1 MSPTRA
7 QPGQTRSTKRSPKK
21 SCATPHRRQDR
32 SPPARVSRAKNT
44 SGELDGY
51 IARAEPFARPI
62 LEHLRALFHRAR
74 PGIGEALKW
83 GHPVFEHEGIV
94 AWLAAFKRHVRFRFW
109 KGRMLSDPKG
119 LLRDANGNVGLLIVT
134 DLSQLP
140 SDKAAPGLH
149 SPGGRSERRR
159 SQDSARRGSRPRPR
173 RSPFPTILSA
183 ALRKNKLAQKSFD
196 AMSTSHRNE
205 YVEWLVS
212 AKQDATRKKRLLTAI
227 EWLAEGKPRNWKYMK
242 KAP

>member
-1 MSPTRA
+1 MSPTRT
-7 QPGQTRSTKRSPKK
+7 QPGQPRNAKRSPGKTAPAL
-21 SCATPHRRQDR
+21 STPRP
-32 SPPARVSRAKNT
+32 SAPARVSRVKDT
-44 SGELDGY
+44 SGELDSY

-74 PGIGEALKW
+74 PEIGEALKW
-83 GHPVFEHEGIV
+83 GHPVFEHDGIV

-109 KGRMLSDPKG
+109 KGRMLNDPKG

-140 SDKAAPGLH
+140 SDKALLDYIRQAIDLNASGVKVPRAAGKAKAAPLAV
-149 SPGGRSERRR
+149 P
-159 SQDSARRGSRPRPR
+159 DD
-173 RSPFPTILSA
+173 LSA
-183 ALRKNKLAQKSFD
+183 ALRKNKLARQSFD

-205 YVEWLVS
+205 YIEWLVT

>member
-1 MSPTRA
+1 MSPTQAPPRR
-7 QPGQTRSTKRSPKK
+7 PISVKRSPKTSARPTSPAK
-21 SCATPHRRQDR
+21 SAPKRASKPRATPGQVD
-32 SPPARVSRAKNT
+32 S
-44 SGELDGY
+44 Y
-51 IARAEPFARPI
+51 IAQAEPFARPI
-62 LEHLRALFHRAR
+62 LEHLRTLFHKAR

-140 SDKAAPGLH
+140 SDKVLLDYIRQAVELNAGGVKVPRAAGTGKAKAVPL
-149 SPGGRSERRR
+149 PVP
-159 SQDSARRGSRPRPR
+159 DD
-173 RSPFPTILSA
+173 LSA
-183 ALRKNKLAQKSFD
+183 ALRKNKRAQQSFD
-196 AMSTSHRNE
+196 AMSTTQRNE
-205 YVEWLVS
+205 YSEWLVG
-212 AKQDATRKKRLLTAI
+212 AKQDATRKKRLVTAI
-227 EWLAEGKPRNWKYMK
+227 EWIAEGKPRHWKYIK